1 MSGETEQIDATAAS
15 TTVEAVA
22 VTEQRPRGSFTRS
35 KSDAGDSKI
44 SKVKEEIVV
53 TQDAEALNEKTEDN
67 TTSPKSRAVIWKAR
81 MQLFSL
87 CFTLF
92 LAGWDSGAIG
102 PLIPRFQIFYDVN
115 FAVVSLIFIMNAVD
129 AQSNS
134 FVAALSE
141 NSSTK
146 MGIIHALYGF
156 GAVCSPFAATQFAQ
170 LPQHWSFHFIIS
182 LGLAAVNTIIL
193 VLVFKGKDIDG
204 FGAVCSPF
212 AATQFA
218 QLPQHW
224 SFHFIISLGLAT
236 VNTIILVLVFK
247 GKDIDDSLIEIGERP
262 TVQGTSEHS
271 KYRQILGQ
279 KIVHLLALFSLVYV
293 GVEFTIGGWTVS
305 YIQKYRGGGASSGYI
320 STGFF
325 GGLTVGR
332 VALLWVNQK
341 VGEHLIIYI
350 YTLLAL
356 GLQLI
361 TWLVPNLIADAVA
374 VSLAGVVLG
383 PMYPILMNETGR
395 LVPQWLHTGSIAWI
409 ASFGFAGSALFP
421 FITGALAQ
429 RFGIEPNWS
438 TGSSFFWRFFLCCG
452 SWFLTGVVD
461 SAMRLQPVECILVDF
476 KNNSVRSAKHQ
487 APERLACRS
496 RANPGL
502 DPDGSV
508 AVYLSDARLLQVA

>member
-1 MSGETEQIDATAAS
+1 MSGETEQNNARAAS
-15 TTVEAVA
+15 TAVEAVA
-22 VTEQRPRGSFTRS
+22 VTDQGPRGSFTRS
-35 KSDAGDSKI
+35 KSDVGDSKI
-44 SKVKEEIVV
+44 SNVKEEIVV
-53 TQDAEALNEKTEDN
+53 TQDAEALNEKTEEN
-67 TTSPKSRAVIWKAR
+67 TTAPKSREVIRKAR

-92 LAGWDSGAIG
+92 LAGWDSGAVG

-115 FAVVSLIFIMNAVD
+115 FAVVSLIFIMNAVGFLLGASMNVYLTDRFGFGKVLVFGSIGQMVAYVLMSPALPFPVFCIAFLIDGWGISLQD

-182 LGLAAVNTIIL
+182 LGLAIINTIIL
-193 VLVFKGKDIDG
+193 ILVFKGK
-204 FGAVCSPF
+204 
-212 AATQFA
+212 
-218 QLPQHW
+218 
-224 SFHFIISLGLAT
+224 
-236 VNTIILVLVFK
+236 N
-247 GKDIDDSLIEIGERP
+247 IDDSLVEIGEKP

-305 YIQKYRGGGASSGYI
+305 YIQKHRGGSASSGYI

-429 RFGIEPNWS
+429 RFGIVS
-438 TGSSFFWRFFLCCG
+438 
-452 SWFLTGVVD
+452 
-461 SAMRLQPVECILVDF
+461 LQPLLIILLAVLF
-476 KNNSVRSAKHQ
+476 VLWLLVPNGRS
-487 APERLACRS
+487 P
-496 RANPGL
+496 
-502 DPDGSV
+502 
-508 AVYLSDARLLQVA
+508 